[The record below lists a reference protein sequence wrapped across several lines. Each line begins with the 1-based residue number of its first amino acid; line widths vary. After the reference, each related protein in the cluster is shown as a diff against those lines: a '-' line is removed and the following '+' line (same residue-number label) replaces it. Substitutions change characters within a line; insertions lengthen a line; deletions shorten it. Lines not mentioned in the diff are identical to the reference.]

1 MKLSRWKKQIRYAEQ
16 VAAAF
21 AQRPFL
27 CRPQPDDSILSFFFC
42 CFFSVCN
49 NNKRVNGYHHHHM
62 HLVLRST
69 QRGGSGFYIGSL
81 DV

>member
-27 CRPQPDDSILSFFFC
+27 CRPRPDDSILSFFFLIF
-42 CFFSVCN
+42 FFSVC
-49 NNKRVNGYHHHHM
+49 NKRVNGYHM
-62 HLVLRST
+62 HLVLQHT
-69 QRGGSGFYIGSL
+69 EGGLRFFSYIGIKL
-81 DV
+81 VP